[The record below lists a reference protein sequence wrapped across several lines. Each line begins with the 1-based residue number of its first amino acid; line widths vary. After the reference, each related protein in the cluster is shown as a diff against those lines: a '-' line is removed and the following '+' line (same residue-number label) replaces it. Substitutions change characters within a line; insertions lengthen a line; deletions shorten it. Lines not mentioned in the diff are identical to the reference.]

1 MEKKLKK
8 LIYSIVFLILINNI
22 PYFAQDE
29 GGQPKSTT
37 LDSLELIKE
46 YSLFSEYH
54 KNKDY
59 KSAEP
64 YGWNVLKTDP
74 VKFNKWIYFKMED
87 ILWYLHDSTNISD
100 TEKKIIADT
109 TVYLYDLAIKYYP
122 EQQGYFQLKKAY
134 VQEVWRNVPPE
145 VAIAEYEEAL
155 KLDSTVSPYYY
166 NRLGQLYKN
175 NMNDNNDY
183 QEKAIEI
190 YSYLSEI
197 EPDNP
202 AWSAELE
209 TLVEDISK
217 LVEIAK
223 KNWDLDKNNLE
234 KAWKYVSVCIR
245 ASENQKAIEGLEFL
259 VQKSPA
265 TINYW
270 QQLASLY
277 HKSDQIDKAIDA
289 YKKLIE
295 LDPNTKEHYL
305 NLGIAYRDKGSFSAA
320 RTQFQKAFDLDRNW
334 ALPVFYE
341 GLLYETAARNCGFD
355 FMDKCVYQ
363 LAVETYRRAIS
374 IDPNFS
380 QARDRI
386 SALSNSVPTKED
398 YFFRQLK
405 SGTSIRIEGKCY
417 DWIGRS
423 ITVP

>member
-1 MEKKLKK
+1 LKK
-8 LIYSIVFLILINNI
+8 LIYFSVFIILTINL
-22 PYFAQDE
+22 PYFAQDNE
-29 GGQPKSTT
+29 LPKSTS

-64 YGWNVLKTDP
+64 YGWNVLRNDL

-87 ILWYLHDSTNISD
+87 IMWYLHDSTNISD
-100 TEKKIIADT
+100 VEKKVIADT
-109 TVYLYDLAIKYYP
+109 TIYLYDLAKQYYP
-122 EQQGYFQLKKAY
+122 DQKGYFQLKKAY

-155 KLDSTVSPYYY
+155 KLDSTASSYYY

-175 NMNDNNDY
+175 NINDNNDY
-183 QEKAIEI
+183 EEKAIDL

-202 AWSAELE
+202 AWTAELE
-209 TLVEDISK
+209 SLVDDISK
-217 LVEIAK
+217 LVDIAK
-223 KNWDLDKNNLE
+223 RNWDFDKNNLE
-234 KAWKYVSVCIR
+234 KAWKYVATCIR
-245 ASENQKAIEGLEFL
+245 ANENQKAIEGLEFL
-259 VQKSPA
+259 VQKSPN

-277 HKSDQIDKAIDA
+277 HKTDQIDKAIDA

-305 NLGIAYRDKGSFSAA
+305 NLGLAYRDKGLLSTA
-320 RTQFQKAFDLDRNW
+320 RTQFQKAFELDRNW
-334 ALPVFYE
+334 ALPIFYE
-341 GLLYETAARNCGFD
+341 GLLYETAARNCGFE

-363 LAVETYRRAIS
+363 LAVDTYRRAAS
-374 IDPNFS
+374 IDPNFN
-380 QARDRI
+380 QARERI